1 MIRITSH
8 SRAFTLTEIIIALG
22 MLMAV
27 LASMFTYL
35 NNLIDSRNAIREHSQ
50 KERAAATLIDRL
62 ETDLMT
68 CLVGDSRNGPGVSGD
83 TTSITI
89 LSRGV
94 AANLADRGDR
104 DPLVFSDLQKSEYR
118 YNESSHLLEGRRTAV
133 SPLQRRA
140 TEPFWEIGLLPKVRF
155 RFHDGSGWRD
165 SFDSLA
171 EGKLPLA
178 VEVAIWYAPWP
189 GDEPGG
195 EEEDSFD
202 DEDIAFERETFDT
215 TPVFDERAYAEELA
229 FDLLPPPIPDRVRV
243 IAIIDAEG
251 EEE

>member
-1 MIRITSH
+1 MIRVNRH
-8 SRAFTLTEIIIALG
+8 CRAFTLTEVIIALG

-50 KERAAATLIDRL
+50 MERTAATLIDRL
-62 ETDLMT
+62 EADLMT
-68 CLVGDSRNGPGVSGD
+68 CLVGDSRNGAGVSGD
-83 TTSITI
+83 NTSITI

-118 YNESSHLLEGRRTAV
+118 FNESSHVLEGRRIAV
-133 SPLQRRA
+133 SPLKRGTSEQ
-140 TEPFWEIGLLPKVRF
+140 FWQIGSVPKLRL
-155 RFHDGSGWRD
+155 RYHDGIGWRG
-165 SFDSLA
+165 SYNSLD

-189 GDEPGG
+189 GEESV
-195 EEEDSFD
+195 EEEDSNDVEEF
-202 DEDIAFERETFDT
+202 AFARETFDE
-215 TPVFDERAYAEELA
+215 TPVFDERAYADESAL
-229 FDLLPPPIPDRVRV
+229 DLLPPPIPDRIRV
-243 IAIIDAEG
+243 IAIIDAV
-251 EEE
+251 EEES